1 MSSSSNQAENG
12 HKYFFLLDFT
22 FAFHAGTWYSPPAST
37 SRDKPN
43 AKNSYLYSRL
53 MFLQSNAEHIPS
65 FEGGGEK
72 KVGERKEEGDDIKD
86 RLIFCAI
93 CWLVLSLPSHYIMSE
108 IVNKQI
114 TTAHQRARRGS
125 STPSF
130 SGGLS
135 GKKHLFLLSILIIY
149 PIFICTAKK
158 KKMGKKRV
166 TRGFIW
172 TIVSEL
178 AKYLWHMSFTGC
190 RGAIT
195 VIYGQTSHHG
205 TSFSKWYTAIHQWMP
220 TCAIFLSNRG
230 RVTSWT
236 CRGGLLLITR
246 TSFDGCIHVKQSN
259 LLPETHTWRCCPRI
273 FAPRKVHFDH
283 RHRWFI
289 IFHPASQKTE
299 LSMVFCVMES
309 GTTHCTLL
317 LS

>member
-1 MSSSSNQAENG
+1 
-12 HKYFFLLDFT
+12 
-22 FAFHAGTWYSPPAST
+22 
-37 SRDKPN
+37 
-43 AKNSYLYSRL
+43 
-53 MFLQSNAEHIPS
+53 
-65 FEGGGEK
+65 
-72 KVGERKEEGDDIKD
+72 
-86 RLIFCAI
+86 
-93 CWLVLSLPSHYIMSE
+93 MSE

-135 GKKHLFLLSILIIY
+135 GKKTFVFTGHFNNISHFYLY
-149 PIFICTAKK
+149 RQKKRKK
-158 KKMGKKRV
+158 KEERV
-166 TRGFIW
+166 TPGFIW

-195 VIYGQTSHHG
+195 FIYGQTSHHG

-273 FAPRKVHFDH
+273 FAPSRVHFDD

-299 LSMVFCVMES
+299 LSMVFCVMELAA
-309 GTTHCTLL
+309 THCTLL
-317 LS
+317 LSW